1 MNNAPLEIEIFSDFV
16 CPWCYLASA
25 VVEKLAETIPLT
37 IKWSAFPLHP
47 DTPQEGLLLSE
58 LLRGANLD
66 TIHQRLYILMDELGL
81 EHGQRNYTF
90 NSTLA
95 QELALWAATQTNSTS
110 LHKLIFRAY
119 FVHNR
124 NLALPEVLLD
134 LVAAAKLNVAA
145 ATAVLHNRS
154 FRKTVEE
161 SWHRARQMQITGV
174 PTFIAGAYQCSGFQ
188 PLQELQRFV
197 EYVQQQQALA

>member
-1 MNNAPLEIEIFSDFV
+1 LDNTPLEIEIFSDFV

-25 VVEKLAETIPLT
+25 VVEKLVLTIPLT

-47 DTPQEGLLLSE
+47 GTPQEGLLLSE
-58 LLRGANLD
+58 LLRGVNLD
-66 TIHQRLYILMDELGL
+66 SIHQRLYTLMDELGL

-95 QELALWAATQTNSTS
+95 QELALWAATQTDSTA

-134 LVAAAKLNVAA
+134 LVAAAKLDVTAA
-145 ATAVLHNRS
+145 SAVLQKRS
-154 FRKTVEE
+154 FCKAVEA
-161 SWHRARQMQITGV
+161 SWERARQFQITGV

-188 PLQELQRFV
+188 PLQELQRFI